1 MQAGKNETVKTETK
15 TLNYELNYAEL
26 GLKAGVEIH
35 QQLATQKLFCCCPSQ
50 IRRDAPHFKIKRELR
65 PLAGELGKID
75 PAAIFERKKRK
86 YYIYEGYFDTNC
98 LVELD
103 EEPPHEINPEALKIA
118 LIVAKMLHCKFPDVL
133 QVMRKTI
140 VDGSN
145 TSGFQRT
152 VLIGT
157 NGYLET
163 SFGKVGIQSVALEED
178 AARRIA
184 EDSESV
190 TFRLDRLGIPL
201 IEIST
206 TPDCHTPEQV
216 REVAEKLGIL
226 LRATGKVARGLGTI
240 RQDLNISISGHPRVE
255 LKGVQELPHMPKIIE
270 LEVKRQ
276 LDAIKSGQKLEPHVR
291 NILPDLSSKFL
302 RPMPGAARMYP
313 ETDLPLIF
321 LDKKEIEKL
330 ELPKTPEQ
338 LKSELV
344 SLGLSKDLVEQFVNS
359 PYLNMF
365 FEFVQKF
372 NNLNPNLIATT
383 ILIMPKEIRRK
394 LQLPSFELRKDE
406 LELLFKALSGGNKE
420 IPAIVK
426 ESLPNV
432 IEDFAKT
439 KPKSFNEACAILAK
453 YKILSESEL
462 KKEISKLKKEFK
474 GPKEKL
480 FGFIMGQLRGK
491 ADPKKLAELIKE

>member
-1 MQAGKNETVKTETK
+1 
-15 TLNYELNYAEL
+15 
-26 GLKAGVEIH
+26 
-35 QQLATQKLFCCCPSQ
+35 
-50 IRRDAPHFKIKRELR
+50 
-65 PLAGELGKID
+65 
-75 PAAIFERKKRK
+75 
-86 YYIYEGYFDTNC
+86 
-98 LVELD
+98 
-103 EEPPHEINPEALKIA
+103 
-118 LIVAKMLHCKFPDVL
+118 
-133 QVMRKTI
+133 
-140 VDGSN
+140 
-145 TSGFQRT
+145 
-152 VLIGT
+152 
-157 NGYLET
+157 
-163 SFGKVGIQSVALEED
+163 
-178 AARRIA
+178 
-184 EDSESV
+184 
-190 TFRLDRLGIPL
+190 
-201 IEIST
+201 
-206 TPDCHTPEQV
+206 
-216 REVAEKLGIL
+216 
-226 LRATGKVARGLGTI
+226 
-240 RQDLNISISGHPRVE
+240 
-255 LKGVQELPHMPKIIE
+255 
-270 LEVKRQ
+270 
-276 LDAIKSGQKLEPHVR
+276 PHVR

-344 SLGLSKDLVEQFVNS
+344 SLGLSKDLVEQFANS